1 MPFSRWWKSMFWIFR
16 ICKLHLKSLLLSQDI
31 ACAGCFKFETLF
43 SDVDT
48 SYWRWW
54 LLMSATT
61 RKSSAFRLFFDIILK
76 LTISTIYLWKSI
88 LKDYQL
94 RKTANRVIEMNF
106 DHSKSNVDLQYLR
119 HRLDILAF
127 FFHIKRSEISVRI
140 QSSDEFLHT
149 TVQIIKMRARLQT
162 PHIFKMK
169 FPNHPEPRSI
179 TNIFAPVLA
188 PTSKI
193 HSTLESRLDNL

>member
-1 MPFSRWWKSMFWIFR
+1 MFWIFR
-16 ICKLHLKSLLLSQDI
+16 IWKRHLKNLPLSQDI

-88 LKDYQL
+88 SKDYQL
-94 RKTANRVIEMNF
+94 KKTANRVIEMNF
-106 DHSKSNVDLQYLR
+106 DHSNSNVDLQYLR

-127 FFHIKRSEISVRI
+127 FSHVKRSKRYVMI
-140 QSSDEFLHT
+140 QWSDEFLHT
-149 TVQIIKMRARLQT
+149 TVQIILRCGKD
-162 PHIFKMK
+162 FKLLTYSRWN
-169 FPNHPEPRSI
+169 FPEPRSI
-179 TNIFAPVLA
+179 TNIFAPVLT
-188 PTSKI
+188 PMSKI
-193 HSTLESRLDNL
+193 HSTLESRLDNLKLKSYFITS

>member
-76 LTISTIYLWKSI
+76 LMISTIYLWKSI
-88 LKDYQL
+88 SKDYQL

-127 FFHIKRSEISVRI
+127 FFHIKRSEIFVRI
-140 QSSDEFLHT
+140 QWSDEFLHT
-149 TVQIIKMRARLQT
+149 TVQIILRCGQD
-162 PHIFKMK
+162 FKLLVYS
-169 FPNHPEPRSI
+169 HPKSPGAPEYYQYFRPDVSTDVKI
-179 TNIFAPVLA
+179 TFYTRKP
-188 PTSKI
+188 
-193 HSTLESRLDNL
+193 SR